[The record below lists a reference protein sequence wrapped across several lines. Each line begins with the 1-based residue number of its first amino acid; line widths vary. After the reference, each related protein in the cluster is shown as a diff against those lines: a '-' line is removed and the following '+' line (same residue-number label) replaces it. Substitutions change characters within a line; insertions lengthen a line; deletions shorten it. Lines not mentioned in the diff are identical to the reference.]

1 MKIVFDLDGT
11 LTDFNLFRLTIISL
25 TVPIWGEKE
34 NVLDG
39 YEE

>member
-25 TVPIWGEKE
+25 TVPIWGGKRKCI
-34 NVLDG
+34 G
-39 YEE
+39 WI